1 MARQTVGKN
10 RTSPVGSGKSSSGDA
25 AQDDSVDAI
34 ADALLTASRLLV
46 DISRRSI
53 ARVDGTLTIPQF
65 RVLLI
70 LSSQDTVNLATLAGL
85 LEVKPSAAGR
95 MVDRLVGAELIDR
108 CPHPT
113 SRRELLVALTPRGR
127 KVVREVL
134 VRRRKEIAEIVEN
147 MPTPD
152 RRGLT
157 RGLKAFTTAGG
168 EPAVLL
174 DDEP

>member
-1 MARQTVGKN
+1 M
-10 RTSPVGSGKSSSGDA
+10 
-25 AQDDSVDAI
+25 DAI

-53 ARVDGTLTIPQF
+53 ARVDESLTLPQF

-70 LSSQDTVNLATLAGL
+70 LSHQDTVNLATLSGL

-95 MVDRLVGAELIDR
+95 MVDRLVGAGLIDR

-113 SRRELLVALTPRGR
+113 SRRELLVVLTPRGR

-134 VRRRKEIAEIVEN
+134 VRRRKEIAKIVEN
-147 MPTPD
+147 MPTAD
-152 RRGLT
+152 SRGLVRGLT
-157 RGLKAFTTAGG
+157 AFSTAGG
-168 EPAVLL
+168 EPSVLL